1 MKFDST
7 GKLTVDQDEITIVLK
22 SRPKGNKV
30 NLELIKKL
38 AAYFGLP
45 TTWVH
50 IFLAP
55 LDVLLEYSV
64 MNNGQDKR
72 WSNHT
77 FHNGETYLQSSAI
90 YDRVPNSENSRLMT
104 DFHSCMK
111 NNTTSK

>member
-1 MKFDST
+1 MRYTIFVKFDST
-7 GKLTVDQDEITIVLK
+7 GKLTVDQDEITIALK

-38 AAYFGLP
+38 AACRP

-50 IFLAP
+50 TFLAA

-72 WSNHT
+72 W
-77 FHNGETYLQSSAI
+77 Q
-90 YDRVPNSENSRLMT
+90 
-104 DFHSCMK
+104 
-111 NNTTSK
+111 